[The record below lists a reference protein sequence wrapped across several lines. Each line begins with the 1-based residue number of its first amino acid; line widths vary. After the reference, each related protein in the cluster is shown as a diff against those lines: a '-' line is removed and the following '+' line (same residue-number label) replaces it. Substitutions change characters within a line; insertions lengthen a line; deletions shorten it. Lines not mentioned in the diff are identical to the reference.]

1 METNLFKA
9 LNCEKTH
16 TEFAVLAIYAEA
28 ISYSYMW
35 SIRAGVHK
43 GENALDLGPFHTRV
57 HAHMKAIS
65 KNPDILIGEDVSF
78 ETAALKLDVDDA
90 HDKDYEDDWQNP
102 AVVKKVLTLLA
113 RDY

>member
-1 METNLFKA
+1 
-9 LNCEKTH
+9 
-16 TEFAVLAIYAEA
+16 
-28 ISYSYMW
+28 
-35 SIRAGVHK
+35 
-43 GENALDLGPFHTRV
+43 
-57 HAHMKAIS
+57 MKAIS